1 MVCLSTLLPSV
12 VRHGCKPRQPA
23 DRETRSDCPGP
34 SARDGALAA
43 LIKLGAI
50 GELERRILH
59 ERHRRGQGAGKYRGR
74 ARRAKVETVRWLA
87 AADITASEIG
97 RRLNMRSAVGTGM
110 SHAESGR
117 FERPDH
123 RDAAASACCIRVE
136 PEGAPKRRKE
146 WLQCDEAYFP

>member
-12 VRHGCKPRQPA
+12 VRHACKPRQPA

-97 RRLNMRSAVGTGM
+97 RRLNMQRGGDGHV
-110 SHAESGR
+110 SHR
-117 FERPDH
+117 ERT
-123 RDAAASACCIRVE
+123 V
-136 PEGAPKRRKE
+136 
-146 WLQCDEAYFP
+146 